1 MANTEKADL
10 YHLNS
15 KLVLELHDCDRR
27 ILHSNPAWPLIS
39 RIMLARGK
47 DSGQTD
53 TDGVQS
59 VMKPPKRS
67 LHNNKK
73 HATAAD
79 NDVNATQQ

>member
-1 MANTEKADL
+1 M
-10 YHLNS
+10 S
-15 KLVLELHDCDRR
+15 
-27 ILHSNPAWPLIS
+27 
-39 RIMLARGK
+39 GK

-59 VMKPPKRS
+59 IMQPPKRS